1 MLEIGAIGG
10 LGLVLCILGVDRGVN
25 ILMNLSKV
33 VSASV
38 NRMVSSSPLT
48 GLSSGS
54 PGCSSRPLSSW
65 VVPVM
70 GTSGHCCSS
79 IPFMSVCLVGGVPP
93 TMSGSPS

>member
-10 LGLVLCILGVDRGVN
+10 LGLALCILGVDRGVN
-25 ILMNLSKV
+25 ILMNLSKGI
-33 VSASV
+33 STSE
-38 NRMVSSSPLT
+38 NRMVSSSPSI

-54 PGCSSRPLSSW
+54 PGCSSRSLSSW

-70 GTSGHCCSS
+70 GTSGHGCSS

-93 TMSGSPS
+93 TVSGSPS